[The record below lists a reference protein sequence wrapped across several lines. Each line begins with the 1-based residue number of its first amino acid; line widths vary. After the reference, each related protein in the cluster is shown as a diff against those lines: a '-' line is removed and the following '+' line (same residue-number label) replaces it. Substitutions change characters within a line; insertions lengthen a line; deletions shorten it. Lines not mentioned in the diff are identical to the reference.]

1 VGVFEMRERG
11 LVEII
16 NPSEAFLAERMVNA
30 PGSAIA
36 VTMEGTRP
44 LLVEVQGLTS
54 PAQFGNARRTPNGVD
69 YNRLLMLAAV
79 LTRRVGIKLGEQ
91 DIFVNVV
98 GGMKVDEPAADLAI
112 TAAIASSM
120 KDVSVRADAVLIGE
134 IGLAGE
140 LRLPGQ
146 MPVRLREAQKLGF
159 KVAIVP
165 KRLRKAEPWPEN
177 IQIIEVRSVHQ
188 ALEAAFTVEQ
198 KAPPSSRQVA

>member
-1 VGVFEMRERG
+1 
-11 LVEII
+11 
-16 NPSEAFLAERMVNA
+16 
-30 PGSAIA
+30 
-36 VTMEGTRP
+36 
-44 LLVEVQGLTS
+44 
-54 PAQFGNARRTPNGVD
+54 
-69 YNRLLMLAAV
+69 LMIAAV
-79 LTRRVGIKLGEQ
+79 LTRRVGVKLGEQ

-98 GGMKVDEPAADLAI
+98 GGMKIDEPAADLAV
-112 TAAIASSM
+112 AAAVASSM

-177 IQIIEVRSVHQ
+177 IQIIEARSIYQ
-188 ALEAAFTVEQ
+188 ALEAAFTVEKKQ
-198 KAPPSSRQVA
+198 LPKGREVA